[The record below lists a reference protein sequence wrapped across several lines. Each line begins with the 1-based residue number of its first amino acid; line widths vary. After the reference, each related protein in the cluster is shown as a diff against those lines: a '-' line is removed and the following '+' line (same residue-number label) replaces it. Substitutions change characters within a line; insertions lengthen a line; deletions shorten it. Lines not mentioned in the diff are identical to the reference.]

1 MFDQTCP
8 AGKSAATESKNL
20 ALTPIQRVEVVSSIL
35 GESPSDL
42 TIFEYIRSHGILDT
56 LYRVIPESR
65 VKAVNARV
73 VQWVLSHPTSGP
85 IKLGTPHR
93 DGSSTC

>member
-1 MFDQTCP
+1 MFDQSCP

-20 ALTPIQRVEVVSSIL
+20 SLTPIQRVDVVSSIL

-73 VQWVLSHPTSGP
+73 VQWVLAHPTSGQ
-85 IKLGTPHR
+85 IKLDTPHR